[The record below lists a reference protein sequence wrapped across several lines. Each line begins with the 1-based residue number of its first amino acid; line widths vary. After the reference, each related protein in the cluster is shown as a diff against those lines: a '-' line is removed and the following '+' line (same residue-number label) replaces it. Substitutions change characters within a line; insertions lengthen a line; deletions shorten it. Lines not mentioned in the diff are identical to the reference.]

1 MTAPLI
7 FLDIET
13 TGLDPVHDDI
23 WEIAAIRRE
32 ADGVESAFHLFVDH
46 DLDRARLLPESFRAD
61 HDKRW
66 SPSVSVTRR
75 AAALALAHFA
85 ADRRTGRPHIVGA
98 VPSFDERRCGDLLAR
113 YDIAVPWHYH
123 LTCVETLAA
132 GSLRCRVRW
141 EPFLAGER
149 AALRD
154 VVNPPWDSDALSKA
168 VGVDPERFDRH
179 TAMGDASWARAI
191 WDAVMDEATA

>member
-13 TGLDPVHDDI
+13 TGLDPVYDDI

-32 ADGVESAFHLFVDH
+32 PDGVESAFHLFVDH

-75 AAALALAHFA
+75 AAALTIATFA
-85 ADRRTGRPHIVGA
+85 ADRGSGRPHIVGA
-98 VPSFDERRCGDLLAR
+98 VPSFDDRRCGDLLAR

-123 LTCVETLAA
+123 LTCVETLAV
-132 GSLRCRVRW
+132 GY
-141 EPFLAGER
+141 LAGR
-149 AALRD
+149 GDNPAPD
-154 VVNPPWDSDALSKA
+154 VSGRLVDPPWDSDGLSKA

-191 WDAVMDEATA
+191 WDAVMGEARA